1 MKKVRSILCLLVV
14 IFAMCAFAFAG
25 CADTPPQTDDEEP
38 GKNQEEQAV
47 PESIAL
53 SGMKTA
59 FAFGEEFTSE
69 GLTVTV
75 TMSDDT
81 QRTAQKSEY
90 TCDSSNYDKD
100 KAGTYTIAVK
110 LNGYDISATYSV
122 SVAEQLQPVYS
133 WDDDGALK
141 ILTIGNS
148 FSDDTMEYAWQ
159 IADSLGVE
167 EICLGNLYIGGCS
180 IDTHL
185 SNAEND
191 AAAYDFRYNI
201 DGTWNNEPNFKMG
214 DAIASQDW
222 DFVSLQQASADSGM
236 ESTYSNVQKLADYV
250 AEKLP
255 SDAHAQLV
263 WNMTWAYQGDSTHSA
278 FPNYN
283 NDQMTMYQM
292 IVQTVQSKICP
303 NDSFSKVIPCGT
315 AIQNARTSFVGDTL
329 TRDGYHLTTD
339 LGRYIAG
346 LTLIRTLTGLSVENI
361 AYAPANVNSDY
372 KAVAIEAAEN
382 AVAEPFAVT
391 TSDYTERPVFDPE
404 GYVLIDPGFTPFAY
418 YNSQDAKQYDILI
431 ENAPNSKQFYVT
443 ERLTKADLPVGSVI
457 FVEDGWQYRPEG
469 WTSNAPQSSRPGLVS
484 IYRVDVTE
492 EWWGDYIYR
501 AFNLAKTNN
510 ASLTGVDEETVLSAL
525 KLYVPEDLYV
535 EKSEPDLENDYELVD
550 LELTGGFYDSTLATN
565 YNTPITDNAALSSKF
580 FASKT
585 RFTKDTLPVGSVIV
599 LEAGWQYRPEAW
611 TSDTQQDSRPGNT
624 TAQITI
630 VTEEWWHGL
639 QYRAFNISKIG
650 LPVLTGQEGAA
661 RAALKIYIPKT

>member
-180 IDTHL
+180 LDTHY
-185 SNAEND
+185 SNAQND
-191 AAAYDFRYNI
+191 APAYEFRINI
-201 DGTWNNEPNFKMG
+201 DGTWNTEPNFKMG
-214 DAIASQDW
+214 DAIALQDW

-255 SDAHAQLV
+255 SNAHAQLV

-292 IVQTVQSKICP
+292 IVQTVQNKICP

-329 TRDGYHLTTD
+329 TRDGYHLTMD
-339 LGRYIAG
+339 FGRYIAG

-457 FVEDGWQYRPEG
+457 IVEDGWQYRPEA
-469 WTSNAPQSSRPGLVS
+469 WADNAPQSSRPGLVS

-492 EWWGDYIYR
+492 EWWGDSIYR

-510 ASLTGVDEETVLSAL
+510 ASLTDVDEE
-525 KLYVPEDLYV
+525 PC
-535 EKSEPDLENDYELVD
+535 
-550 LELTGGFYDSTLATN
+550 F
-565 YNTPITDNAALSSKF
+565 
-580 FASKT
+580 
-585 RFTKDTLPVGSVIV
+585 R
-599 LEAGWQYRPEAW
+599 
-611 TSDTQQDSRPGNT
+611 
-624 TAQITI
+624 
-630 VTEEWWHGL
+630 H
-639 QYRAFNISKIG
+639 
-650 LPVLTGQEGAA
+650 
-661 RAALKIYIPKT
+661 